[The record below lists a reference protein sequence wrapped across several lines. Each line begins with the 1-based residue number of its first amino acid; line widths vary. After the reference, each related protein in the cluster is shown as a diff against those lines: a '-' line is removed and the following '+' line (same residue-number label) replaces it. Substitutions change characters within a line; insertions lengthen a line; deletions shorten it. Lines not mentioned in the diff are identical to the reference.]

1 MGLLAV
7 IAACHL
13 MVAQSVQSTTQSSI
27 EPSAHLGDFQVLE
40 FRRYTIKEGEREH
53 FAQYFDTY
61 FPEALQELGT
71 IVFCPSDRA
80 EVFFIWFQQ
89 AAADEFPVSKELNR
103 VKVLIS
109 ASKFSH
115 RSWCY

>member
-1 MGLLAV
+1 
-7 IAACHL
+7 

-27 EPSAHLGDFQVLE
+27 EPSAHLSDFQAVE
-40 FRRYTIKEGEREH
+40 FRRYTIKQGEREH

-71 IVFCPSDRA
+71 IVFRPSDRA
-80 EVFFIWFQQ
+80 EVFFIWFQK
-89 AAADEFPVSKELNR
+89 ATTDEFPVFKELHR

-115 RSWCY
+115 QSWCY